1 MAAVMRP
8 DIVITSAILG
18 AINGT
23 DLVRALTVM
32 SITAATRFAVVTSFD
47 RDHPE
52 LRNLST
58 DVPIL
63 RPGDTLE
70 ADLDHATAGFE
81 ERQVKIAY
89 NRIRLFLQ
97 SHSSIPGN
105 GFRRRIGAFA
115 QA

>member
-1 MAAVMRP
+1 MRP

-32 SITAATRFAVVTSFD
+32 SINAATRFAVVTSFD

-81 ERQVKIAY
+81 ERQVKIA
-89 NRIRLFLQ
+89 
-97 SHSSIPGN
+97 
-105 GFRRRIGAFA
+105 
-115 QA
+115 